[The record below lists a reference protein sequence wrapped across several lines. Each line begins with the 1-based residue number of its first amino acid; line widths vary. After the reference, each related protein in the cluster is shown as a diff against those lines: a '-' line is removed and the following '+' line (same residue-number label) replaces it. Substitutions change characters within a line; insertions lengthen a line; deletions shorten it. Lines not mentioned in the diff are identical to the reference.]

1 MASSPLA
8 LPLAF
13 PLSLSLPKAVTLPLP
28 FHLCC
33 HPVADL
39 LPTLFLN
46 YCNHLS
52 LPHSPAPQN
61 QPTSCCRITYFVSL
75 IFENYRGWWTKCK
88 ALSPNSQ
95 RCLGKTRPSILA
107 LVHSPPHMY
116 TSPYIAHLRETSRS
130 SSKMIRLPISY
141 RSLCPPCPPTLSA
154 YYYLWHS
161 KSPPKFRSSHRLH
174 EDFSFAHNVW
184 LFHSLI
190 CFSRGFAS
198 PLGHFNSILH
208 YSHLHA
214 LYYGLCIFRT
224 AICLYYLCS
233 IQHLEDCPKHIY
245 SDVLNK

>member
-46 YCNHLS
+46 CNHLS
-52 LPHSPAPQN
+52 LPRSPAPQN
-61 QPTSCCRITYFVSL
+61 QPTSCCRITYFVTL

-88 ALSPNSQ
+88 ALSLNSQ
-95 RCLGKTRPSILA
+95 RCLGKTQLSILA

-130 SSKMIRLPISY
+130 SPKMIRLPSSYGSFWHPALPLCQLIIISDIQ
-141 RSLCPPCPPTLSA
+141 RLLQGSGQVT
-154 YYYLWHS
+154 
-161 KSPPKFRSSHRLH
+161 SSMKT
-174 EDFSFAHNVW
+174 
-184 LFHSLI
+184 SLI
-190 CFSRGFAS
+190 RPQCVIVPFSD
-198 PLGHFNSILH
+198 LL
-208 YSHLHA
+208 
-214 LYYGLCIFRT
+214 
-224 AICLYYLCS
+224 
-233 IQHLEDCPKHIY
+233 
-245 SDVLNK
+245 